1 MSTDI
6 EISDRDKMEWKK
18 FFSLFVLW
26 RLLPI
31 SLASL
36 ADCPCKLENDI
47 VSCEEQ
53 TIGVMPLD
61 FEFKCPELMKESNSI
76 LGFELQGQTMTEVL
90 PQAFTEFTNLI
101 AITLS
106 FNQIQEVHPGAFDG
120 LDSLASLSL
129 SHNNISEVPNGVF
142 DNLIRLHHLDLSY
155 NPIENFTTK

>member
-6 EISDRDKMEWKK
+6 EISDKMELNS

-26 RLLPI
+26 ILLPI
-31 SLASL
+31 SKASL
-36 ADCPCKLENDI
+36 VDCPCKLENDI

-53 TIGVMPLD
+53 TIGIMPLD
-61 FEFKCPELMKESNSI
+61 FEFKCPELMKESKSI

-90 PQAFTEFTNLI
+90 PQAFNEFTNLI

-120 LDSLASLSL
+120 LDSLTSLSL

-142 DNLIRLHHLDLSY
+142 DTLIRLHHLDLSY